1 MLLEDGPQSHILE
14 LSPLPHP
21 LAQHPLW
28 FEAILLECAATSQVS
43 HHGTHGADGGQDPQ
57 TRISPRR
64 RQLRSPQVVECR
76 AFRETEPVH
85 RAPNPIRP
93 SPGSS
98 CRRASCQCIRAATS
112 NHPTVVR
119 SLPRLSA
126 RTVDVP
132 LAMPQPDRMAA
143 CLPITANYRTAPPP
157 GSVEFCPVIVPTDL
171 PRHGARRTTSPNQG
185 RFRTEFSLTHGHP
198 QPPPSSKRRGL
209 SGVTC
214 AGKNRAH

>member
-43 HHGTHGADGGQDPQ
+43 HHGTHGADGGRDPQ

-143 CLPITANYRTAPPP
+143 CLPITE
-157 GSVEFCPVIVPTDL
+157 SIEQ
-171 PRHGARRTTSPNQG
+171 PRHRVRLNSA
-185 RFRTEFSLTHGHP
+185 
-198 QPPPSSKRRGL
+198 PSSSRPTCHATARGEPYPRTRGG
-209 SGVTC
+209 SEQSF
-214 AGKNRAH
+214 R